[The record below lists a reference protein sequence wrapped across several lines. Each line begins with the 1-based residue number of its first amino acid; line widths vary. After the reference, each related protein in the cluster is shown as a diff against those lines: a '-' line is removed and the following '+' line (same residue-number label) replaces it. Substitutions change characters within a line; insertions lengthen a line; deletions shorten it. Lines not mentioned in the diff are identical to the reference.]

1 MTKVPNAPIKDS
13 APKADTRKR
22 VRAVHGTLRHL
33 FTNEVFTPDSDKKVE
48 IDSFVQSQIDAGKL
62 EIVND

>member
-1 MTKVPNAPIKDS
+1 MTKPSTPAKDPAPQATS
-13 APKADTRKR
+13 VKR

-33 FTNEVFTPDSDKKVE
+33 FTNEVFTPDSEKKVE